1 MTVMDR
7 YHRQTL
13 FQPIGQNGQEK
24 LSQKHVLIVGCGA
37 LGSSIAE
44 MLARAGIGKLTL
56 VDRDYVDITN
66 LQRQHLFTEDDVS
79 NQMPKAIAVKKA
91 LEKINHH
98 VVTEANVADA
108 TAENLPQFIK
118 GADIIMDAT
127 DNFDIRFILNDICQ
141 KVNIP
146 WIFGACVGSSG
157 MSYTIIPKETPCL
170 DCLLKVTPMF
180 GATCDSV
187 GVIGPAVQMVVSHQ
201 VTEAMKLLVGA
212 DEQLRSKLVLF
223 DLWHNQFQMI
233 DVTKAKSDTCTSCS
247 EHASYPYLQYENQQ
261 KTEVLCGRDTVQIRG
276 KRYDFSLLAKKL
288 EEFGVVTENPFL
300 VSVKTENVRLVFF
313 KDGRT
318 FVHGTNSIEHAKKV
332 YYQMVG

>member
-1 MTVMDR
+1 MSVMDR

-13 FQPIGQNGQEK
+13 FQPIGPNGQDQLMK
-24 LSQKHVLIVGCGA
+24 KHVLIVGCGA

-56 VDRDYVDITN
+56 IDRDYVDLTN
-66 LQRQHLFTEDDVS
+66 LQRQHLFTEEDVAD
-79 NQMPKAIAVKKA
+79 QTPKAIAVKEA
-91 LEKINHH
+91 LKKINRH
-98 VVTEANVADA
+98 VKVDALVMDA
-108 TAENLPQFIK
+108 TANTLPQLVEK
-118 GADIIMDAT
+118 ADLIMDAT
-127 DNFDIRFILNDICQ
+127 DNFDIRFILNDISH
-141 KVNIP
+141 KYKTP

-157 MSYTIIPKETPCL
+157 MSFTIIPKHTPCL
-170 DCLLKVTPMF
+170 DCLLKITPMF

-201 VTEAMKLLVGA
+201 VTEAMKILINA
-212 DEQLRSKLVLF
+212 HDQLRSKLVLF

-233 DVTKAKSDTCTSCS
+233 DVSKAKDLSCKS
-247 EHASYPYLQYENQQ
+247 CGENATYPSLQYENQA

-276 KRYDFSLLAKKL
+276 KTYDFAMLAKKL
-288 EEFGVVTENPFL
+288 QYFGTVTENPFL
-300 VSVKTENVRLVFF
+300 VSVETKDVRLVFF

-318 FVHGTNSIEHAKKV
+318 FIHGTNSIKEAKKI